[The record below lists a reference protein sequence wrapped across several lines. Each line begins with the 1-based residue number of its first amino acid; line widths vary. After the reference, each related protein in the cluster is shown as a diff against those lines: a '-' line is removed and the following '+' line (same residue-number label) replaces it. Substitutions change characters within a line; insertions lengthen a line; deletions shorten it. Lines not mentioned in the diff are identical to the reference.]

1 MDKIKVTNPFRKKD
15 QPQLYKLIES
25 IELILAQIRLMSSFV
40 GDMLDLRLLKE
51 GTLSISQEMFNPTKA
66 IDFVL
71 QMFKIK
77 AAMFG
82 TSLERKVMTTDERY
96 GVITS

>member
-1 MDKIKVTNPFRKKD
+1 M
-15 QPQLYKLIES
+15 IE
-25 IELILAQIRLMSSFV
+25 SFV

-51 GTLSISQEMFNPTKA
+51 GTLSISQDMFNPTKA

-77 AAMFG
+77 ADMFS
-82 TSLERKVMTTDERY
+82 TSLERQVMTGDKRN